1 MQGKSYHLLDC
12 FSSIFNVNVFCF
24 LRHLL
29 HETPIKFKIINY
41 QGTKLPFKTIYIQK
55 TFCNIS
61 RLKIWILQR
70 KKVTNKQISSMASV
84 CFSSVLISV
93 YSTVPKPTLFLK
105 HAGNDRQLY
114 LDCFFTLQTWT
125 FSETLL
131 LPDSLSRTR
140 TDVELQKNQKKW
152 YGSCTWCI

>member
-1 MQGKSYHLLDC
+1 MHFHRHDIWLPTWKTHLNRDSIWQLSYELLTLIHFKLLYLCLSVNLMQGKSYHLLDC

-24 LRHLL
+24 FRHLL
-29 HETPIKFKIINY
+29 HETPIKFKIINF

-70 KKVTNKQISSMASV
+70 KKVNNKQISSMASV

-93 YSTVPKPTLFLK
+93 Y
-105 HAGNDRQLY
+105 
-114 LDCFFTLQTWT
+114 
-125 FSETLL
+125 
-131 LPDSLSRTR
+131 
-140 TDVELQKNQKKW
+140 
-152 YGSCTWCI
+152 